1 MTAEVLRQV
10 PDGAERVVPMARRDR
25 LVRGQVIVGVVG
37 PIVAPDAVDLVDA
50 LRHRLGDGRDPRLG
64 FGFAEDGKSWSI
76 NDHEPAEWCAE
87 MVVSIPPETPE
98 SILAIAARQIW
109 RVDTEHPVRFVLCG
123 DYVIQVADQALG
135 DGVEFLRRMSDV
147 LALATGGAAA
157 TARNGMQPTVTPSIA
172 ALRSA
177 AQRPTAQRT
186 AALRKSGRRPTLLRP
201 GAELRYPLLAVLRA
215 SASTPRVSTAGR
227 TPGRSPSRRLTP
239 DVPRSVSREKSLWH
253 PDVVVAAASA
263 PRIAITRLRDWAQTR
278 REPVTFSAVVSALLH
293 RAFGRT
299 GVPLASDV
307 AVVVNL
313 RRYLD
318 PERGDVAG
326 NFFSTLRLR
335 VSDPGAPEQVS
346 RAIRSAVNSTRPAR
360 ALLATV
366 IGRELFGPQE
376 RFPREIP
383 AEPRARLVVNNL
395 GDSRAL
401 DGLDWKAPPEGRLC
415 ACLIRPERA
424 EDIVLVVLGLADA
437 LHVSASF
444 HGTTFA
450 HEQVQRALELALHD
464 PLTVLGDE
472 SER

>member
-1 MTAEVLRQV
+1 VTAPVLRQV
-10 PDGAERVVPMARRDR
+10 PASAERIVPMARRDR

-37 PIVAPDAVDLVDA
+37 PIVAPDALNLVDA
-50 LRHRLGDGRDPRLG
+50 LRQRLGDGRDPRLG
-64 FGFAEDGKSWSI
+64 FGFAEDGKNWSI
-76 NDHEPAEWCAE
+76 NHHEPAEWCAE

-98 SILAIAARQIW
+98 AILAIAARQIW

-147 LALATGGAAA
+147 LALATGGVAA
-157 TARNGMQPTVTPSIA
+157 TPRNGMLPNATSPVPE
-172 ALRSA
+172 R
-177 AQRPTAQRT
+177 RPAAQRT
-186 AALRKSGRRPTLLRP
+186 AALRSSSLPSD
-201 GAELRYPLLAVLRA
+201 AELRFPLLTVLRA
-215 SASTPRVSTAGR
+215 SASTPRRGSTER
-227 TPGRSPSRRLTP
+227 TQSPSSAERPSPAARSTP
-239 DVPRSVSREKSLWH
+239 AVPRPISRQKMLWH

-263 PRIAITRLRDWAQTR
+263 PRTAITRLRDWARAR
-278 REPVTFSAVVSALLH
+278 REPATFSAVLSALLH
-293 RAFGRT
+293 RAFART

-318 PERGDVAG
+318 PERGDVSG

-335 VSDPGAPEQVS
+335 ISDPGDPQQVS

-376 RFPREIP
+376 RFPREIS

-401 DGLDWKAPPEGRLC
+401 DSLDWKAPPEGRLC

-450 HEQVQRALELALHD
+450 QEQVQMALELALRD
-464 PLTVLGDE
+464 PLGVLDDG
-472 SER
+472 SGA